1 MTVKKEWI
9 SRLKND
15 ISQFCK
21 FALISQPL
29 PHFGR
34 RGTGE
39 GEKPPKKSR
48 VNSDGHPDNTGKT
61 MWEMGKT
68 ILLFQLL
75 YAKGSD

>member
-1 MTVKKEWI
+1 MDFQTKKRYI
-9 SRLKND
+9 PVLQIR
-15 ISQFCK
+15 
-21 FALISQPL
+21 PHL
-29 PHFGR
+29 PTPSPFWEKGNR
-34 RGTGE
+34 IE